1 MFRQSSPEISPSH
14 QVQQLRAG
22 ATPDSGRP
30 KAGRCHVGSSGIA
43 RILLTGFSLLLVM
56 GMLSVADSG
65 STGQAAGGN
74 TAQAEKAAPVEGVGE
89 KVYRHVVLFKFKE
102 EATPEQIE
110 AIVTA
115 FSQLRQEIDTII
127 SFEHGT
133 DVSPEKLAKGFTH
146 CFLVTFRNRED
157 LEAYLPHP
165 SHQAFTK
172 KLKPILADVLVV
184 DYWANS

>member
-1 MFRQSSPEISPSH
+1 MEGPLFMFKSRQPRSLEISPARPFSR
-14 QVQQLRAG
+14 QPADERRLGSG
-22 ATPDSGRP
+22 AVT
-30 KAGRCHVGSSGIA
+30 
-43 RILLTGFSLLLVM
+43 RIVLTGFCLTLVM
-56 GMLSVADSG
+56 GMLSVADTG
-65 STGQAAGGN
+65 SQGTAAGEN
-74 TAQAEKAAPVEGVGE
+74 AAPAEKAALPAGNGE

-110 AIVTA
+110 AIVAA
-115 FSQLRQEIDTII
+115 FSHLRKEIDTII
-127 SFEHGT
+127 GFEHGT